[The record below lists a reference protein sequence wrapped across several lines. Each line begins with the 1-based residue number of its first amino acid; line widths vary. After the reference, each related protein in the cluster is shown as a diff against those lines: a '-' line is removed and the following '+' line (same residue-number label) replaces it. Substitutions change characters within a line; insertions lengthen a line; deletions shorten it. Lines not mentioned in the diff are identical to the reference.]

1 MMGEIGSRDSSHMK
15 KFFPNVSHKVRNPG
29 RYVELF
35 FKSTFKCT
43 SYNSYFFVGSIVLG
57 PRMDRFRDE
66 SSKYISGHSIP
77 LISLGGFILI
87 FGFFAF
93 NAGSQVFFISLYD
106 VISYYFI
113 IYCMERN

>member
-1 MMGEIGSRDSSHMK
+1 MNLVLK
-15 KFFPNVSHKVRNPG
+15 
-29 RYVELF
+29 ELDF
-35 FKSTFKCT
+35 L
-43 SYNSYFFVGSIVLG
+43 NFFVGSIVLG

-93 NAGSQVFFISLYD
+93 NAGSQVSFNSLYD
-106 VISYYFI
+106 VICILGIWDI
-113 IYCMERN
+113 ISLHFVLLRWT

>member
-1 MMGEIGSRDSSHMK
+1 MGFYDFAGSGVVHVSGGIHALIGKIMHHCFNCIK
-15 KFFPNVSHKVRNPG
+15 IYELYCNKIVYKIKRNFQN
-29 RYVELF
+29 LF
-35 FKSTFKCT
+35 S
-43 SYNSYFFVGSIVLG
+43 GSIVLG

-93 NAGSQVFFISLYD
+93 NAGSQV
-106 VISYYFI
+106 
-113 IYCMERN
+113 

>member
-1 MMGEIGSRDSSHMK
+1 MEK
-15 KFFPNVSHKVRNPG
+15 LQLLN
-29 RYVELF
+29 L
-35 FKSTFKCT
+35 
-43 SYNSYFFVGSIVLG
+43 FVGSIVLG

-93 NAGSQVFFISLYD
+93 NAGSQVSFISLYD
-106 VISYYFI
+106 VTSCYSITALNGISLIDY
-113 IYCMERN
+113 

>member
-1 MMGEIGSRDSSHMK
+1 MITIYFEK
-15 KFFPNVSHKVRNPG
+15 YFQVQKLEFLN
-29 RYVELF
+29 
-35 FKSTFKCT
+35 
-43 SYNSYFFVGSIVLG
+43 FFVGSIVLG

-93 NAGSQVFFISLYD
+93 NAGSQVSFSSL
-106 VISYYFI
+106 
-113 IYCMERN
+113 